1 MHWSPARPA
10 TAPSQRPPE
19 TDAIQDAA
27 FRCVVDTYLNRR
39 MVTSSGGQDRREG
52 HNRPAGRRR
61 AARTVRRDYRVTAH
75 GSGAAGPGREA
86 TTFHVHGGGLIIGRI
101 VNELGIARPVTAA
114 VKQTFGPG
122 HAA

>member
-1 MHWSPARPA
+1 VRAI
-10 TAPSQRPPE
+10 TAQQAA
-19 TDAIQDAA
+19 DALQEQ
-27 FRCVVDTYLNRR
+27 FG
-39 MVTSSGGQDRREG
+39 S
-52 HNRPAGRRR
+52 
-61 AARTVRRDYRVTAH
+61 DYRVTAH